1 MSSMVLTF
9 EWTDEDHDD
18 DNIVDERMFAIKSEA
33 GAKKDISAWVKEMFK
48 ADKGKHR
55 HFEVCRRYGC
65 KDERCWVVYGTKGRF
80 NWMPKFMSWAELIMS
95 CTMNYLGWERDI
107 GADQKNGSG
116 YTFVSLAGIVK
127 WFTSLEDLDEFI
139 KSEMR
144 LASGGYG
151 T

>member
-9 EWTDEDHDD
+9 EWTDNGHGRDD
-18 DNIVDERMFAIKSEA
+18 IADERLFAIKDEA
-33 GAKKDISAWVKEMFK
+33 EVKKDISAWVKEMFK

-65 KDERCWVVYGTKGRF
+65 KDERCWVVYGTKGKF
-80 NWMPKFMSWAELIMS
+80 NWAFNFMSWAEHIMS

-107 GADQKNGSG
+107 EADQRKGSG
-116 YTFVSLAGIVK
+116 YTFVSRAGIVK
-127 WFTSLEDLDEFI
+127 WFTSLEDLDGFI

-144 LASGGYG
+144 LGD
-151 T
+151 